1 MAIAAPLLF
10 LGYHM
15 EDWRVAMAL
24 LIVPSIVNSAYYGP
38 AYACVEGLVRP
49 QARAVG
55 ASIMLFGPNLIRLG
69 FGPFLFGVVSSG
81 RAPPPVRETGII
93 HYFVG
98 RW

>member
-38 AYACVEGLVRP
+38 AYACVQGLVRP
-49 QARAVG
+49 QARAVAADG
-55 ASIMLFGPNLIRLG
+55 EVLSLFDATRDDDRTTKQQELRFASDFG
-69 FGPFLFGVVSSG
+69 GPFNFVEIG
-81 RAPPPVRETGII
+81 RAHV
-93 HYFVG
+93 
-98 RW
+98 